1 DRHRGARD
9 VPGARLGGPQGRSR
23 LASQPDRAGGAR
35 ARARLRRRHGGG
47 ALPHARRPPP
57 HHRANHRAG
66 LVIRRGPGRAP
77 QPARAGGRTR
87 GSRARRRLDPA
98 LRLMPTRAVAARAR
112 KVRLLVMDVDGVL
125 TDGRMMLSDRG
136 DELKS
141 FNTHDGLGI
150 ALAKRAG
157 LRTAMV
163 TGESSPIAKARG
175 AKLGVDS
182 VVLGARRK
190 GEVVEALRAEH
201 NVPAEAVAFIGDD
214 LIDIPAMQIVGLAVA
229 VADAPAA
236 VKAAAHHVT
245 RAPGG
250 HGAVRELVEL
260 VLTSQRSWR
269 SIVAAYVREHGGR

>member
-1 DRHRGARD
+1 
-9 VPGARLGGPQGRSR
+9 
-23 LASQPDRAGGAR
+23 
-35 ARARLRRRHGGG
+35 
-47 ALPHARRPPP
+47 
-57 HHRANHRAG
+57 
-66 LVIRRGPGRAP
+66 
-77 QPARAGGRTR
+77 
-87 GSRARRRLDPA
+87 
-98 LRLMPTRAVAARAR
+98 MPTRAVVARAR
-112 KVRLLVMDVDGVL
+112 KIRLLVMDVDGVL
-125 TDGRMMLSDRG
+125 TDGRMMLSERG
-136 DELKS
+136 DELKA

-157 LRTAMV
+157 IRTAMV
-163 TGESSPIAKARG
+163 TGESSPIAKTRG

-190 GEVVEALRAEH
+190 GEVVEALRVEH

>member
-1 DRHRGARD
+1 MT
-9 VPGARLGGPQGRSR
+9 RSP
-23 LASQPDRAGGAR
+23 SWTTR
-35 ARARLRRRHGGG
+35 ARH
-47 ALPHARRPPP
+47 
-57 HHRANHRAG
+57 
-66 LVIRRGPGRAP
+66 
-77 QPARAGGRTR
+77 
-87 GSRARRRLDPA
+87 
-98 LRLMPTRAVAARAR
+98 
-112 KVRLLVMDVDGVL
+112 VRLVVTDVDGVL
-125 TDGRMMLSDRG
+125 TDGRMILSDHG
-136 DELKS
+136 AELKS
-141 FNTHDGLGI
+141 FHTRDGVAV
-150 ALAKRAG
+150 ALARQAK
-157 LRTAMV
+157 LRTAMI
-163 TGESSPIAKARG
+163 TGETSPIAKTRG
-175 AKLGVDS
+175 DKLGVDV

-245 RAPGG
+245 RAQGG